1 MTTNKHKTLRTGS
14 AVIALVCTVGM
25 FSSAPTHATGIGLG
39 ATRLVFNAQAGQT
52 TVSVRNT
59 AAVPY
64 LVTSRL
70 SRTLTGKENTPFFVS
85 PPLLRLEGGS
95 STLLR
100 ITGNTSALPQDRESV
115 FFLTVTGV
123 APSNPLSRES
133 RDGFSAGGVVYAVGN
148 TIKLFYRPNGLPSS
162 AAEAAKALRFTRAGG
177 QVRAENHTPYY
188 VSLMTL
194 NINGR
199 AIRTEAG
206 KSDMIAPFGTASW
219 AVGAPYPM
227 SQADKVSWAAMVN
240 LGEVVNGS
248 ATLQ

>member
-1 MTTNKHKTLRTGS
+1 MFALACGVSLLGS
-14 AVIALVCTVGM
+14 APV
-25 FSSAPTHATGIGLG
+25 HAAGIGLG
-39 ATRLVFNAQAGQT
+39 ATRLVFNAQSGQT
-52 TVSVRNT
+52 TVGVRNT

-64 LVTSRL
+64 LVTARL
-70 SRTLTGKENTPFFVS
+70 SRTLAGKESTPFFVS

-95 STLLR
+95 NTLLR
-100 ITGNTSALPQDRESV
+100 ITGNTASLPQDRESV

-123 APSNPLSRES
+123 PSSNPLSR
-133 RDGFSAGGVVYAVGN
+133 DDHGGFSAGGVVFAVGN
-148 TIKLFYRPNGLPSS
+148 TIKLFYRPAGLPSS
-162 AAEAAKALRFTRAGG
+162 ASEAAKTLRFTRAGG
-177 QVRAENHTPYY
+177 QVQAENRTPYY

-199 AIRTEAG
+199 AIKIEAG
-206 KSDMIAPFGTASW
+206 KSDMVAPFGTASW

-227 SQADKVSWAAMVN
+227 SQAGKVSWAAMVN